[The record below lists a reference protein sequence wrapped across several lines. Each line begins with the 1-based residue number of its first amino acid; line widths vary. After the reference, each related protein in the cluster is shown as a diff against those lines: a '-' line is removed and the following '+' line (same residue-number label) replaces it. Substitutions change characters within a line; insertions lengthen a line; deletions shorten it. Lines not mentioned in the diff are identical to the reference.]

1 MKTIFA
7 KYNRE
12 RLPKYQI
19 VTKIV
24 VDEDGT
30 KYALKEALCD
40 EAKDHIENIYTNYEL
55 LKSSYDI
62 NLVKPTKL
70 EKGLLFE
77 MAEGKSLENI
87 LLESLDKNDE
97 KEFNKYID
105 KFFSFLDGM
114 VSRRNVEF
122 IPSKEFEAIFGKWET
137 TENEDIIELANVD
150 LIFGNIFVNEKDEF
164 SLIDYEWVFDF
175 EIPKSYVIWRSL
187 VIFSNYHSV
196 NIDNKYINSI
206 IDQNNEDFLKL
217 DNYFSGFVHGKDKK
231 YFLSSKVRKVVDF
244 INLEKKETTINSDY
258 FIQLFIGDENF
269 FTEENSKKYPI
280 MQNNEIQ
287 KFEFDLKNKKD
298 IKSLRL
304 DPLNDS
310 CVIEIEKLYLLQ
322 KDGKEI
328 DLISLISS
336 NVSSIQDKNYFFE
349 TFDPQIYVEN
359 LGLEVLK
366 FSDKLYIE
374 LKYTHILKDAVHVCA
389 NQIVREKNYK
399 ISILEK
405 EKSVIQESLFYYQ
418 NKITTLESE
427 LISIYTSKSWKITRP
442 LRNIVR
448 IIKNLNKR

>member
-1 MKTIFA
+1 
-7 KYNRE
+7 
-12 RLPKYQI
+12 L
-19 VTKIV
+19 
-24 VDEDGT
+24 
-30 KYALKEALCD
+30 
-40 EAKDHIENIYTNYEL
+40 
-55 LKSSYDI
+55 
-62 NLVKPTKL
+62 
-70 EKGLLFE
+70 
-77 MAEGKSLENI
+77 
-87 LLESLDKNDE
+87 
-97 KEFNKYID
+97 
-105 KFFSFLDGM
+105 SFLDGM

-231 YFLSSKVRKVVDF
+231 YFLSSKVRNVVDF

-310 CVIEIEKLYLLQ
+310 CVIEIEKLLLLQ
-322 KDGKEI
+322 KDGQEI
-328 DLISLISS
+328 DLVSLISS
-336 NVSSIQDKNYFFE
+336 NICSYHDKNYFFE
-349 TFDPQIYVEN
+349 TFEPQIYFEN
-359 LGLEVLK
+359 LDPELLR

-374 LKYTHILKDAVHVCA
+374 LKYIHISQDSLHVCA
-389 NQIVREKNYK
+389 NQIGVDRDYK
-399 ISILEK
+399 ISLLEK
-405 EKSVIQESLFYYQ
+405 EKLELQESLSDI
-418 NKITTLESE
+418 KEE
-427 LISIYTSKSWKITRP
+427 LISIYTSKSWKITAP
-442 LRNIVR
+442 FRN
-448 IIKNLNKR
+448 IIKNIKG